1 MVHII
6 SFQLF
11 FFFIFLIG
19 RGFCNVVFTYFKKIN
34 SENYEI
40 IDTPIYIFYPIF
52 GLFFLGNLSVFL
64 NFFMGI
70 NNAVVYSLILI
81 SIILSNLIKKLNLE
95 FNLVNLFYFII
106 TPAILSISS
115 YTIGFARDAGGY
127 HLNVQN
133 WIRESNLHFGLYNL
147 NPQYGFSS
155 LIDYINSF
163 FWFGENMILLHYVN
177 LSIIVSFLGFLFF
190 SVVQRN
196 NSFNFSVGLLILIFG
211 FLDNFGFSGG
221 KNGFI
226 EIDSIPKQDTFF
238 AIVFLLAS
246 LFIFHELKE
255 GVFDIKN
262 VFFVSIFVLFSY
274 QLRILGLTLGVLF
287 VYYVYKVINKNKI
300 NNVIKNLIFFMLLN
314 IFWFTKN
321 VLITGCL
328 IFPLR
333 ASCLSNI
340 PWFNENMVI
349 NERASL
355 ANDWHKA
362 YSMGDNIV
370 EWFSSWSS
378 NLINL
383 TVAINF
389 LITFLFL
396 VLFSLIFK
404 KRRQAKTTNEGVYI
418 IFVIS
423 TVFIWLLSAPGIR
436 LGLGIFMISIT
447 CISIFIEI
455 NKENKLFLSSFGK
468 IGIISLFIIVNLLL
482 PRFTNFT
489 SFLTNVT
496 YFNSLT
502 VENVEYEE
510 PISSDIYG
518 VKPANKVSCWI
529 NIECSSYNTNPIKID
544 KKFYSYFQEK

>member
-11 FFFIFLIG
+11 FLFIFLIG
-19 RGFCNVVFTYFKKIN
+19 RGFCNVVFKIFKRLN

-52 GLFFLGNLSVFL
+52 GLFLLGNLGVFL

-70 NNAVVYSLILI
+70 NNTVFYLFILILI
-81 SIILSNLIKKLNLE
+81 FLSNFIKKLNFK

-133 WIRESNLHFGLYNL
+133 WIRETNLHFGLYNL

-163 FWFGENMILLHYVN
+163 FWLGENMILLHYVN
-177 LSIIVSFLGFLFF
+177 LSIFVSFLGFLFF
-190 SVVQRN
+190 NVVQKN
-196 NSFNFSVGLLILIFG
+196 NSFNFSVSLLVLIFG
-211 FLDNFGFSGG
+211 FLDNFGFDGG

-226 EIDSIPKQDTFF
+226 EIDSIPKQDSFF
-238 AIVFLLAS
+238 AIVFFLTS
-246 LFIFHELKE
+246 LFILDELKKR
-255 GVFDIKN
+255 VFSVEN
-262 VFFVSIFVLFSY
+262 LFFISIFVLFSY

-287 VYYVYKVINKNKI
+287 VYYIYKISKK
-300 NNVIKNLIFFMLLN
+300 NNVKSVFKNLIFFMILN
-314 IFWFTKN
+314 LFWFTKN
-321 VLITGCL
+321 ILITGCFV
-328 IFPLR
+328 FPLR
-333 ASCLSNI
+333 ASCVANL

-362 YSMGDNIV
+362 YSIGDNFV
-370 EWFSSWSS
+370 EWFSSWSG

-389 LITFLFL
+389 LITFLLL
-396 VLFSLIFK
+396 VMLSWIFK
-404 KRRQAKTTNEGVYI
+404 SKKRSMSISEGVYI

-423 TVFIWLLSAPGIR
+423 TVFIWLVSAPGIR
-436 LGLGIFMISIT
+436 LGLGIFMVLIA
-447 CISIFIEI
+447 CISIFVEI
-455 NKENKLFLSSFGK
+455 NKENKLFTSSFGN
-468 IGIISLFIIVNLLL
+468 IAIVFLFIVVNLLL
-482 PRFTNFT
+482 PRFTNFN
-489 SFLTNVT
+489 SFLTDAM
-496 YFNSLT
+496 YFNLLT
-502 VENVEYEE
+502 IENVEYED

-518 VKPANKVSCWI
+518 VKPINKVACWI
-529 NIECSSYNTNPIKID
+529 NIECSSYNTKPVKID
-544 KKFYSYFQEK
+544 RQFYSYFQEK

>member
-11 FFFIFLIG
+11 FLFIFLIG
-19 RGFCNVVFTYFKKIN
+19 RGFCNVVFKIFKRLN

-52 GLFFLGNLSVFL
+52 GLFLLGNLGVFL

-70 NNAVVYSLILI
+70 NNTVFYLFILILI
-81 SIILSNLIKKLNLE
+81 FLSNFIKKLNFK

-133 WIRESNLHFGLYNL
+133 WIRETNLHFGLYNL

-163 FWFGENMILLHYVN
+163 FWLGENMILLHYVN
-177 LSIIVSFLGFLFF
+177 LSIFVSFLGFLFF
-190 SVVQRN
+190 NVVQKN
-196 NSFNFSVGLLILIFG
+196 NSFNFSVSLLVLIFG
-211 FLDNFGFSGG
+211 FLDNFGFDGG

-226 EIDSIPKQDTFF
+226 EIDSIPKQDSFF
-238 AIVFLLAS
+238 AIVFFLTS
-246 LFIFHELKE
+246 LFILDELKKR
-255 GVFDIKN
+255 VFSVEN
-262 VFFVSIFVLFSY
+262 LFFISIFVLFSY

-287 VYYVYKVINKNKI
+287 VYYIYKISKK
-300 NNVIKNLIFFMLLN
+300 NNVKSVFKNLIFFMILN
-314 IFWFTKN
+314 LFWFTKN
-321 VLITGCL
+321 ILITGCFV
-328 IFPLR
+328 FPLR
-333 ASCLSNI
+333 ASCVANL

-362 YSMGDNIV
+362 YSIGDNFV
-370 EWFSSWSS
+370 EWFSSWSG

-389 LITFLFL
+389 LITFLLL
-396 VLFSLIFK
+396 VMLSWIFK
-404 KRRQAKTTNEGVYI
+404 SKKRSMSISEGVYI

-423 TVFIWLLSAPGIR
+423 TVFIWLVSAPGIR
-436 LGLGIFMISIT
+436 LGLGIFMVLIA
-447 CISIFIEI
+447 CISIFVEI
-455 NKENKLFLSSFGK
+455 NKENKLFTSSFGN
-468 IGIISLFIIVNLLL
+468 IAIVFLFIVVNLLL

-489 SFLTNVT
+489 SFLANVT

-502 VENVEYEE
+502 VENV
-510 PISSDIYG
+510 
-518 VKPANKVSCWI
+518 
-529 NIECSSYNTNPIKID
+529 
-544 KKFYSYFQEK
+544 